1 MLTILRSSFFQ
12 DDGILVIPSTPDFPH
27 KLKGKKK
34 MPMEYQDRA
43 FSLLSIASMS
53 GCCQVELLDNVSF
66 QIFSF
71 RFFHCFTVYDVC
83 GFRLRFHLENMMT
96 TQFLYHLLL
105 YMVQIDFY
113 LTQFWTFIRLSE
125 NKPALLLILCLCLI
139 PMVTWLLRN
148 F

>member
-1 MLTILRSSFFQ
+1 MVYQCFSKLRNGSLYANYLNVFFFQ

-71 RFFHCFTVYDVC
+71 RFFIVSLF
-83 GFRLRFHLENMMT
+83 MMYVVSG
-96 TQFLYHLLL
+96 YH
-105 YMVQIDFY
+105 
-113 LTQFWTFIRLSE
+113 S
-125 NKPALLLILCLCLI
+125 
-139 PMVTWLLRN
+139 TWRT
-148 F
+148 